1 MIAFVFRQPPVTAGI
16 VAVGAALGF
25 YLVFPFALSVP
36 LPTGVFGF

>member
-1 MIAFVFRQPPVTAGI
+1 MAGV
-16 VAVGAALGF
+16 VAVVAALGF